1 MEINNRNV
9 IAFQIIKNAKKL
21 YDSDTRKTPAF
32 LDLDTYFPEYK
43 ILEENWETMRDEILQ
58 VLEESTVP
66 QFHEIDSG
74 QEFISNNDNKA
85 WNVFVV
91 KCYGM
96 WLHRNAEKCPKTCA
110 LFKDMKHVKTI
121 NFSILAPGKYIPP
134 HEGPYKGIIRYQLPL
149 EVPKKGECYIIVD
162 GRRHY
167 WNDGESVLFDDTY
180 THEVHNKTD
189 ERRIALLL
197 DIKRDDLNTPMRIF
211 DWFYYKLFQAY
222 IIAFGGLKKGKV
234 D

>member
-1 MEINNRNV
+1 MEANRNI
-9 IAFQIIKNAKKL
+9 IAFQIIENVKKI
-21 YDSDTRKTPAF
+21 YDAATNRTSAF
-32 LDLDTYFPEYK
+32 LDLNTYFPEYK
-43 ILEENWETMRDEILQ
+43 ILEENWETIRDEIMQ
-58 VLEESTVP
+58 VLEENTVP

-96 WLHRNAEKCPKTCA
+96 WLHRNAEKCPKTRD

-134 HEGPYKGIIRYQLPL
+134 HQGPYKGIMRYQLPL
-149 EVPKKGECYIIVD
+149 EVPKNGECYIIVD

-167 WNDGESVLFDDTY
+167 WQEGESVLFDDTF

-197 DIKRDDLNTPMRIF
+197 DVKRDDLSPLMRIF
-211 DWFYYKLFQAY
+211 DWFYYKLFQAV
-222 IIAFGGLKKGKV
+222 IIAGGGLKKGKV
-234 D
+234 Y

>member
-1 MEINNRNV
+1 MEANRNI
-9 IAFQIIKNAKKL
+9 IAFQIIENVKKI
-21 YDSDTRKTPAF
+21 YDATTNRTSAF

-43 ILEENWETMRDEILQ
+43 VLEENWETIRDEIMQ
-58 VLEESTVP
+58 VLDENSVP

-96 WLHRNAEKCPKTCA
+96 WLHRNAEKCPKTHD

-134 HEGPYKGIIRYQLPL
+134 HQGPYKGIMRYQLPL
-149 EVPKKGECYIIVD
+149 EVPKNGECYIIVD
-162 GRRHY
+162 DRRHY
-167 WNDGESVLFDDTY
+167 WRDGESVLFDDTF

-197 DIKRDDLNTPMRIF
+197 DVKRDDLSLPMRIF
-211 DWFYYKLFQAY
+211 DWFYYKLFQVV
-222 IIAFGGLKKGKV
+222 IIACGGLRKGKV
-234 D
+234 Y